1 MAFVQVSHSTAH
13 GDIQLNVS
21 VQGSGPLI
29 LCVHG
34 WPELSHSWRHQ
45 QAHFAALGYTVAAMD
60 VRGYGGSSKPQAIA
74 AYTMR
79 ELTSDVAA
87 VVDALGGSPSGRVSG
102 SPGGRVSGSPSG
114 RVSGG
119 KAILFG
125 HDWGAPIVWNSAVL
139 YPDKI
144 TAVAGLSVPY
154 SPIGTTSF
162 ITLMR
167 KLYVGKFFYQ
177 LYIQDEGVAEAEFEA
192 DLRVALRKIY
202 YSASGDAE
210 PNPLLSGRPPE
221 AKLLD
226 GMVDPDPFPA
236 WLTEA
241 DLQVFVDAFTAGGLR
256 GPFNRYRAQDL
267 DAAELGPIP
276 NKRVTQPAFF
286 VAGAKDGVRKFIPGR
301 DLYAEPGAACDDLRG
316 SVILPGIG
324 HWVQQEAPALTNA
337 ALEGFLK
344 GL

>member
-1 MAFVQVSHSTAH
+1 MPFVQVSHSTAH
-13 GDIQLNVS
+13 GDIELNVS

-34 WPELSHSWRHQ
+34 WPELSYSWRHQ

-60 VRGYGGSSKPQAIA
+60 VRGYGGSSKPHDIA

-87 VVDALGGSPSGRVSG
+87 VADTLG
-102 SPGGRVSGSPSG
+102 
-114 RVSGG
+114 GG

-139 YPDKI
+139 FPNKI

-236 WLTEA
+236 WLAEA

-276 NKRVTQPAFF
+276 NKRVNQPAFF

-301 DLYAEPGAACDDLRG
+301 DLYAEPGAACDDFRG

>member
-1 MAFVQVSHSTAH
+1 MPYIQVQN
-13 GDIQLNVS
+13 GDIRLNVS

-34 WPELSHSWRHQ
+34 WPELSYSWRHQ

-60 VRGYGGSSKPQAIA
+60 VRGYGGSSKPHEIA

-87 VVDALGGSPSGRVSG
+87 VVDALGG
-102 SPGGRVSGSPSG
+102 
-114 RVSGG
+114 G

-139 YPDKI
+139 HPDKI

-167 KLYVGKFFYQ
+167 KLYAGKFFYQ
-177 LYIQDEGVAEAEFEA
+177 LYIQAEGVAEAEFEA
-192 DLRVALRKIY
+192 DVRAALRKVY
-202 YSASGDAE
+202 YSASGDAA

-236 WLTEA
+236 WLGEA

-267 DAAELGPIP
+267 DAAELGTIP

-286 VAGAKDGVRKFIPGR
+286 LAGAKDGVRRFIPGR
-301 DLYAEPGAACDDLRG
+301 DLYADPGAHCDDFRG
-316 SVILPGIG
+316 AVILPEIG

>member
-1 MAFVQVSHSTAH
+1 MPFVQVQN
-13 GDIQLNVS
+13 GDIRLNVS

-34 WPELSHSWRHQ
+34 WPELSYSWRHQ

-60 VRGYGGSSKPQAIA
+60 VRGYGGSSKPHEIA

-79 ELTSDVAA
+79 QLTADVAA
-87 VVDALGGSPSGRVSG
+87 VVDALG
-102 SPGGRVSGSPSG
+102 
-114 RVSGG
+114 GG

-139 YPDKI
+139 YPNKI

-167 KLYVGKFFYQ
+167 KLYAGKFFYQ
-177 LYIQDEGVAEAEFEA
+177 LYFQAEGVAEAEFEA
-192 DLRVALRKIY
+192 DIRGGLRKVY
-202 YSASGDAE
+202 YSASGDAA

-236 WLTEA
+236 WLSEA

-256 GPFNRYRAQDL
+256 GPFNRYRAQDI

-276 NKRVTQPAFF
+276 GKRVTQPAFF
-286 VAGAKDGVRKFIPGR
+286 LAGAKDGVRKFIPGR
-301 DLYAEPGAACDDLRG
+301 DLYADPGAHCDDFRG
-316 SVILPGIG
+316 ALILPDIG